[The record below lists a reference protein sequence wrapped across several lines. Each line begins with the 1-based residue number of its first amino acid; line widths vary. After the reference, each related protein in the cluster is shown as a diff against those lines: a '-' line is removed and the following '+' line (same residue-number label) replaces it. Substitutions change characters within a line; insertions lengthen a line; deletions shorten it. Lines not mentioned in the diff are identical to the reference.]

1 MADAVTFFKSYYE
14 GIQQVPEEY
23 RLEAYEAIM
32 KYVFDGIEPS
42 EDASP
47 WAQIIFRMA
56 KPTLDNGLTNRSNG
70 KKGGAP
76 KGNAN
81 AKKREDAAEE
91 ETTEAETTEETTE
104 TTQKTTQKTTKTT
117 PLVLENNRGLN
128 EKTSKSNVMYSNVK
142 ECNVKEL
149 VKELKDSCTEPTAA
163 PVISMP
169 LNDGTEFPVT
179 EEMVKEW
186 GELYPAVDVMQQ
198 LRNARGW
205 LVDNPTRRKT
215 KSGIGRYL
223 HNWLAKEQNRGRAA
237 PYRAEKEVREYQRE
251 QRDLNFLME
260 G

>member
-32 KYVFDGIEPS
+32 KYAFDGIEPS

-104 TTQKTTQKTTKTT
+104 TTQKTTKTT

-142 ECNVKEL
+142 ECNVKE
-149 VKELKDSCTEPTAA
+149 KDYCMEPKAA

-169 LNDGTEFPVT
+169 LNDGSEFAVT
-179 EEMVKEW
+179 EEMVAEYGK
-186 GELYPAVDVMQQ
+186 LYPAVDVMQQ

-205 LVDNPTRRKT
+205 LLGSPSRRKT
-215 KSGIGRYL
+215 RSGIGRFL